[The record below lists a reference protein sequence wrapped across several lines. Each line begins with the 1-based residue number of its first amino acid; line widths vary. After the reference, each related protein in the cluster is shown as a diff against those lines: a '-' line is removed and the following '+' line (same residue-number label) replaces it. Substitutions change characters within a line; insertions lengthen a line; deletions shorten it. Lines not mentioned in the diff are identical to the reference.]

1 VLDRLDGM
9 LAKAPAAAPATDA
22 SAAPD
27 LREAVQA
34 WQEARE
40 TVDGQIAR
48 LQKVLKESGDRDLFE
63 ISEYGLN
70 GVMGNF
76 KVRLMACLPELRAA
90 QGDGLR
96 AAAAKALPI
105 ASGLAQHVRSEPRI
119 EACDDNPFGVAV
131 SIRGTL
137 GGALDRL
144 TAALQGAARA

>member
-1 VLDRLDGM
+1 MQG
-9 LAKAPAAAPATDA
+9 
-22 SAAPD
+22 
-27 LREAVQA
+27 LRDAVQA

-40 TVDGQIAR
+40 AVDSQIAR
-48 LQKVLKESGDRDLFE
+48 LQKVLKDSGDRDLLE
-63 ISEYGLN
+63 ISEFGLN

-76 KVRLMACLPELRAA
+76 KVRLMASLPELSSA

-105 ASGLAQHVRSEPRI
+105 ATGLHQHLQTEPRI

-131 SIRGTL
+131 SIRSTL
-137 GGALDRL
+137 GAALNRL